1 MPVDLATSL
10 PLLLPRAVAWAEAQ
24 ADAVLAGGIALESPG
39 LRLARDVGVRNP
51 ESIRIGVV
59 DRLPLPD
66 DASLREA
73 ALQAGLLGPGVIGLT
88 LGYSVLICRGYEAN
102 VRLLRLSL
110 VRSSVWRPMGPC
122 EPGISERGACAV
134 SQPDGL
140 RLRRDSAYCS

>member
-122 EPGISERGACAV
+122 EPGISERGVGAV
-134 SQPDGL
+134 SQPVGL
-140 RLRRDSAYCS
+140 HLR